1 MVYLNIQGVVVSSI
15 LHPCV
20 HMMTHLFFFP
30 ALCSHVYV
38 SCFLFQYK
46 PEEIAA
52 IMKDFDEP
60 GSLAP
65 TGLFLGGTKY
75 MVIQGE
81 PGVVIRGKKGT
92 GGITVKKTNLAIII
106 GIYDEPMTGGQC
118 NMIVERLGDYL
129 FDQGY

>member
-20 HMMTHLFFFP
+20 HMMTHLLFFP
-30 ALCSHVYV
+30 ALCSHVHV

-60 GSLAP
+60 GTLAP

-81 PGVVIRGKKGT
+81 PNVVIRGKK
-92 GGITVKKTNLAIII
+92 VWFEADCY
-106 GIYDEPMTGGQC
+106 IY
-118 NMIVERLGDYL
+118 NALYL
-129 FDQGY
+129 CVCLC